1 MFRSFFPQPKLFFI
15 SLAVWAVICITGWYT
30 IGPTIGGWIGLGGT
44 SEGIIGVE
52 KFISD
57 PFLWYY
63 IYYTV
68 CAVAFYLFWRT
79 YQPHP
84 WLIWSVL
91 GSALILFVTSF
102 QVQVSVAIN
111 DWYGPF
117 YDLIQK
123 ALSIAMPAADG
134 AAPATPK
141 APVITAKEYVDGLLI
156 FSGIAFVAVFV
167 AVLNRFFVSHFVFR
181 WRTAMNEFYTANWAK
196 LRHVEGSSQRVQE
209 DTMRFAGIM
218 EGLGVAFVDSVLTL
232 VAFLPILA
240 RYSNTVTELP
250 FIGEISNSLVWAS
263 VLWALFGTVFFMIIG
278 IRLPGLEFKN
288 QRVEAAYR
296 KELVLGEDHAD
307 RAQPQSLG
315 ELFADVRKNYFK
327 LYANYMYFNIGRYF
341 YLQSD
346 NIFAFIILAPTII
359 AGKITFGLFNQI
371 LNAFGQVKDSFQ
383 YLINSWTTIIEMIS
397 IYRRL
402 RAFEAV
408 IDGEPL
414 PEIDQ
419 KWLDQEEVPAT
430 AN

>member
-30 IGPTIGGWIGLGGT
+30 IGPTIAGWIGLGGT

-79 YQPHP
+79 YRPHP
-84 WLIWSVL
+84 WLIWSIL

-134 AAPATPK
+134 ATPATPK

-181 WRTAMNEFYTANWAK
+181 WRTAMNEYYTAHWAK
-196 LRHVEGSSQRVQE
+196 LRRVEGASQRVQE

-240 RYSNTVTELP
+240 KYSKTVTELP
-250 FIGEISNSLVWAS
+250 FIGEVSNSLVWAS
-263 VLWALFGTVFFMIIG
+263 VFWALLGTVFFMIIG
-278 IRLPGLEFKN
+278 VRLPGLEFKN

-296 KELVLGEDHAD
+296 KELVLGEDNPD

-315 ELFADVRKNYFK
+315 ELFTDVRKNYFK

-341 YLQSD
+341 YLQAD
-346 NIFAFIILAPTII
+346 NIFAFVILAPTII
-359 AGKITFGLFNQI
+359 AGKIAFGLFNQI

-408 IDGEPL
+408 IDNEPL

-419 KWLDQEEVPAT
+419 KWLDQEEVAAT

>member
-30 IGPTIGGWIGLGGT
+30 IGPTIAGWIGLGGT

-79 YQPHP
+79 YRPHP
-84 WLIWSVL
+84 WLIWSIL

-181 WRTAMNEFYTANWAK
+181 WRTAMNEYYTAHWAK
-196 LRHVEGSSQRVQE
+196 LRRVEGASQRVQE

-240 RYSNTVTELP
+240 KYSKTVTELP
-250 FIGEISNSLVWAS
+250 FIGEVSNSLVWAS
-263 VLWALFGTVFFMIIG
+263 VFWALLGTVFFMIIG
-278 IRLPGLEFKN
+278 VRLPGLEFKN

-296 KELVLGEDHAD
+296 KELVLGEDNPD

-315 ELFADVRKNYFK
+315 ELFTDVRKNYFK

-341 YLQSD
+341 YLQAD
-346 NIFAFIILAPTII
+346 NIFAFVILAPTII
-359 AGKITFGLFNQI
+359 AGKIAFGLFNQI

-408 IDGEPL
+408 IDDEPL

-419 KWLDQEEVPAT
+419 KWLDQEGAT
-430 AN
+430 AS